1 MFFSFE
7 DQQTHLRA
15 VLSCLSFP
23 TPLLFNFLLLPSEM
37 PGGVGKEETTWSW
50 RKPAILI
57 PLLLQSRPALSS
69 MEATCRHQKEY
80 QEL

>member
-7 DQQTHLRA
+7 DQQTLLRA
-15 VLSCLSFP
+15 VLSCLFFP

-37 PGGVGKEETTWSW
+37 PGKFEKEETTWSW

-69 MEATCRHQKEY
+69 MEATCQHQKEY
-80 QEL
+80 